1 MKAWLLEYGVQIFF
15 GFTTLVLGIITIR
28 QKVKENRVKVE
39 QVVGKE
45 RKASLFLTRDPLVLA
60 LANMY
65 KIAEPGDTIWGQ
77 CVGCDDYTPA
87 VRDAV
92 LKAAGS
98 GVSFKIIV
106 NKYAPTLAEFRK
118 IFDPV
123 ASAELVEG
131 TDNAIRVQGLSS
143 KVVVISI
150 PEMIAYTGIQVSDP
164 YVVGIIK
171 SWFDQRFE
179 SLRATEPSNASPG
192 D

>member
-1 MKAWLLEYGVQIFF
+1 MIAWLLQYGVQLFF
-15 GFTTLVLGIITIR
+15 GFTTLALGVITIR
-28 QKVKENRVKVE
+28 QKVKENRIKVE
-39 QVVGKE
+39 QVVGKD
-45 RKASLFLTRDPLVLA
+45 RKAALFLTREPLVLA

-65 KIAEPGDTIWGQ
+65 KVAEPGDTIWGQ

-92 LKAAGS
+92 LRAAGS

-106 NKYAPTLAEFRK
+106 NKYAPTLADFRS

-123 ASAELVEG
+123 SSAELVEG
-131 TDNAIRVQGLSS
+131 SDNAIRVQGLSS

-164 YVVGIIK
+164 YVVGIVK
-171 SWFDQRFE
+171 EWFDRRFQA
-179 SLRATEPSNASPG
+179 LQVP
-192 D
+192 